1 MVNTKE
7 NIKKVKKDK
16 KSIQKSKKIIKMKE
30 LKKNNSSS
38 LKNNE
43 SINIKI
49 ENTKKNNKNNV
60 VKNEVVIEMKE
71 NNKKKNNKNNN
82 KKEKVNMMMN
92 ENEDMIM
99 MDMMED
105 DNINLNNIYKNSGK
119 IDFDKILEKCLKNKD
134 LMEGSLNKNEKNEK
148 KRLNEE
154 YDNSFQEIL
163 NFRGNMTKKDIES
176 IDTIVYHNENNDGM
190 FGASVVYH
198 YFNDLYK
205 NNSNKF
211 NKIQFIPDKPKKG
224 VGFLSVHPSQH
235 HLYKDKNVLIIDIDY
250 SPEYIKSLQKIANNV
265 IIIDDHH
272 SNNVVQ
278 TNKIFI
284 GSNHAACANVFKFFY
299 PKEKV
304 PKLIKIVDIS
314 DSKLGLGK
322 FSKNLNLFT
331 LYIGHRYTH
340 NKQFLRKD
348 PKEIMKTIWDVIE
361 YGNPS
366 TFIVAGHY
374 MDEVMESLKE
384 QIAINAKPMN
394 FQGFKIACLN
404 YNSPALNKKVLR
416 QINTNFEKKGTP
428 IDFAVIFGY
437 EFSSNGYSVTMA
449 DNHRA
454 NSTLNLGDLA
464 KKLAKI
470 GGHPKGGFGHSH
482 SSHFYWPRN
491 KQWDIWDLFDKKLI

>member
-1 MVNTKE
+1 MTKNNTKVQ
-7 NIKKVKKDK
+7 NL
-16 KSIQKSKKIIKMKE
+16 KSKKIKSKISIKSVNHSKTSSN
-30 LKKNNSSS
+30 KN
-38 LKNNE
+38 
-43 SINIKI
+43 
-49 ENTKKNNKNNV
+49 NTKKDELKDESKEKSKKKVKAKKSIKKNDKELSKKEENKNKV
-60 VKNEVVIEMKE
+60 T
-71 NNKKKNNKNNN
+71 KKSTEN
-82 KKEKVNMMMN
+82 KKENKKNKSDSDTEYETEDEDVNLS
-92 ENEDMIM
+92 
-99 MDMMED
+99 
-105 DNINLNNIYKNSGK
+105 NIHKESGK
-119 IDFDKILEKCLKNKD
+119 IDFDKILEKCLKGKD
-134 LMEGSLNKNEKNEK
+134 LMSSSLNSNEK
-148 KRLNEE
+148 KKLNEE
-154 YDNSFQEIL
+154 YEDSFGEIL
-163 NFRGNMTKKDIES
+163 KFRGNMTKSDIES

-190 FGASVVYH
+190 FSAAVAYH
-198 YFNDLYK
+198 YYSELFK

-211 NKIQFIPDKPKKG
+211 NKIQLVPEKPKNLVK
-224 VGFLSVHPSQH
+224 FLNPMEQER
-235 HLYKDKNVLIIDIDY
+235 YKDKTILILDL
-250 SPEYIKSLQKIANNV
+250 SFSSEYLRELEKICKALY
-265 IIIDDHH
+265 IIDDHAAE
-272 SNNVVQ
+272 NMQQ

-284 GSNHAACANVFKFFY
+284 GTNHAACANVFKFFY

-304 PKLIKIVDIS
+304 PKLIKIIDIS

-322 FSKNLNLFT
+322 YTNYMNLVAVT
-331 LYIGHRYTH
+331 IGHRFTH
-340 NKQFLRKD
+340 NKRVMKD
-348 PKEIMKTIWDVIE
+348 PKLLVKELWKLCE
-361 YGNPS
+361 LENLSPL
-366 TFIVAGHY
+366 IVAGHY
-374 MDEVMESLKE
+374 MDEVEESLKE